1 MPTLKQALGR
11 LADPTVLISVASQ
24 VVAVLV
30 LLGIEVDVTLVTS
43 VITAAFPIL
52 TLLGIVSGPDAKLQ
66 AYADD
71 VAVCPRC
78 GKLTPHVYI
87 AGKLT
92 CRNCGQTRE
101 QGTKPAE
108 SAADI

>member
-1 MPTLKQALGR
+1 MQTLKNALQR

-30 LLGIEVDVTLVTS
+30 LLGVEIDVTLVTS

-71 VAVCPRC
+71 VAICPNC

-92 CRNCGQTRE
+92 CRNCGQVRE
-101 QGTKPAE
+101 KETKQTGGTAT
-108 SAADI
+108 